1 VYRPTRLLVAVAAVA
16 FQVSANDARA
26 ADPAEGPVGEVALQG
41 GFATTPIASSPT
53 SIGSNPVGGAI
64 GARAGV
70 AYRGFYFGASLADTF
85 YGGAAPYPDSST
97 TLFMT
102 GAEIGYGATL
112 QQRWVV
118 RPQLGVGLAFVASS
132 RFGGTGAEG
141 QSGFG
146 GLLYLQPGFEAM
158 LLLGA
163 ERRWFVGVDAN
174 VAIFIP
180 GQDTIS
186 AFLMHGEL
194 GLRF

>member
-1 VYRPTRLLVAVAAVA
+1 MYRPTRLLVAVAAVA

-70 AYRGFYFGASLADTF
+70 AYRGFYFGEA
-85 YGGAAPYPDSST
+85 GAAPYPDSST
-97 TLFMT
+97 MLFMT